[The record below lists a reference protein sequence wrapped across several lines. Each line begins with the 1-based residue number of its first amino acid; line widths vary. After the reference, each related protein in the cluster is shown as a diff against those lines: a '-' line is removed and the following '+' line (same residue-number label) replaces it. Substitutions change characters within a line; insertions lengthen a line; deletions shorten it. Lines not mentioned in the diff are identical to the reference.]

1 MMLTTQDASWEGN
14 MPTAKINGITMAYE
28 VLGDRGPWVA
38 LSPGGRREGAAA
50 KGLGRRMA
58 AAGHRVVIFDR
69 RNCGASD
76 ISIERT
82 DKSESEIWAEDL
94 HELLSKLGAFPVA
107 AGGGSSGCRLA
118 VLLALRYPKDVSALL
133 LWRVTGGEHACKALA
148 HQYYGA
154 FVEAAQQ
161 GGMKAVCE
169 TEHFA
174 GCIAANP
181 SNRDYLMGLKVEEFI
196 RHMRAWAEYFL
207 RDKDLPIIGASEQE
221 LRSLRQP
228 ACIVPGN
235 DWRHNPKV
243 AARAAELIPISELHD
258 LIKVQRDVDLG
269 PHEDWDDIEEEMA
282 TTFVKFLKQHA
293 TVAAK

>member
-1 MMLTTQDASWEGN
+1 MTTE
-14 MPTAKINGITMAYE
+14 KINGISMHYE
-28 VLGDRGPWVA
+28 VFGDRGPWVA

-50 KGLGRRMA
+50 AGLARRMA

-76 ISIERT
+76 VSIAST
-82 DKSESEIWAEDL
+82 DKSESELWADDL
-94 HELLSKLGAFPVA
+94 HALLSKLGALPVA

-133 LWRVTGGEHACKALA
+133 LWRVTGGAHACEKLA
-148 HQYYGA
+148 HQYYGDYI
-154 FVEAAQQ
+154 EAAQK

-181 SNRDYLMGLKVEEFI
+181 RNRDYLMGFKTEEFI
-196 RHMRAWAEYFL
+196 RHMRAWSEYFL

-221 LRSLRQP
+221 LRSLKVP

-243 AARAAELIPISELHD
+243 AARAAELIPVSELHD

-269 PHEDWDDIEEEMA
+269 PHEDWDEIEAEMA
-282 TTFVKFLKQHA
+282 ETFVKFLKQHA
-293 TVAAK
+293 RVPAA

>member
-1 MMLTTQDASWEGN
+1 MTATQNASREEA
-14 MPTAKINGITMAYE
+14 MQTAKVNGISMRYD
-28 VLGDRGPWVA
+28 VLGDRGSWVA
-38 LSPGGRREGAAA
+38 LSPGGRREGDAARGLA
-50 KGLGRRMA
+50 KRMA

-69 RNCGASD
+69 RNCGGSD
-76 ISIERT
+76 VAIEPT
-82 DKSESEIWAEDL
+82 DRSESEVWAEDL
-94 HELLSKLGAFPVA
+94 HELLGKLGAFPVA

-148 HQYYGA
+148 HQYYGD
-154 FVEAAQQ
+154 FVQAAQK

-169 TEHFA
+169 TEHF
-174 GCIAANP
+174 GGTIAANP
-181 SNRDYLMGLKVEEFI
+181 RNRDYLMSLKVEDFI
-196 RHMRAWAEYFL
+196 RNMNVWAQYFL
-207 RDKDLPIIGASEQE
+207 DDKDLPIIGASEQE

-243 AARAAELIPISELHD
+243 AVRAAELIPTSELHD

-293 TVAAK
+293 AAPAHS

>member
-1 MMLTTQDASWEGN
+1 
-14 MPTAKINGITMAYE
+14 MPTDKINGISMHYE
-28 VLGDRGPWVA
+28 VFGDRGPWVA

-50 KGLGRRMA
+50 AGLARRMA

-76 ISIERT
+76 VSIGAA
-82 DKSESEIWAEDL
+82 KSESELWADDL
-94 HELLSKLGAFPVA
+94 HELLSKLGALPVA

-133 LWRVTGGEHACKALA
+133 LWRVTGGAHACEKLA
-148 HQYYGA
+148 YQYYGDYID
-154 FVEAAQQ
+154 AAQK

-174 GCIAANP
+174 ACIAANP
-181 SNRDYLMGLKVEEFI
+181 RNRDYLMGMKPEEFI
-196 RHMRAWAEYFL
+196 RRMRDWSEYYL

-221 LRSLRQP
+221 LRSLRVP

-243 AARAAELIPISELHD
+243 AARAAELILVSELHD

-269 PHEDWDDIEEEMA
+269 PHEDWDEIEAEMA
-282 TTFVKFLKQHA
+282 ATFVKFLKQHS
-293 TVAAK
+293 TVPAA